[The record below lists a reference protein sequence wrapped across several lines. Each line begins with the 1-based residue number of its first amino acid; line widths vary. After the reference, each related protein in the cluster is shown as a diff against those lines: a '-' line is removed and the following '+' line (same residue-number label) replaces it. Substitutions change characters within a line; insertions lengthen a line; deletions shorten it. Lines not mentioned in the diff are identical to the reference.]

1 MCCEATGTLGLP
13 AEVIEALA
21 HYRRLLDERGWDW
34 GDDRV
39 ELFRWAR
46 FSMFGPVLE
55 AFWAS
60 GDWASAIRSVIGD
73 QVPAGMVVVRV
84 GGGGGLR
91 ADVGSPRTAIAGRT
105 ARIDVL
111 VDSAVDADLEL
122 TVAGRRVRVGALGVG
137 VEPVDLDGADP
148 ELTVVLGAQTLI
160 VEGAVRTTPAA
171 ELRLSSPRCARW
183 SVTDAGGGAWFP
195 EGVLAKWD
203 FHHRPFFHGH
213 DVTLRVPAEPL
224 RVACTRGIEFD
235 RTEQDVHPAAG
246 EPLTVEC
253 DPPRLFDPAVDGW
266 YGGDLHVHMNYSGDL
281 VCTPG
286 DAARMQLGEG
296 LHLASFMAANCQT
309 SLVYDREL
317 LGHVHALGPS
327 APPSRYYAG
336 HERSDHPENWPPN
349 SVACQELRGLGA
361 TVGYAHP
368 AYTEFPDGSTE
379 EFLQSPRS
387 VEARELVADAALG
400 LVDSVDLISPY
411 NDEGAVF
418 LYHRLLSCGLRLA
431 ATAGTDVFL
440 SFSHGPGVA
449 SNPPGWG
456 RVYARL
462 GDQPLSVLAF
472 EQAIRGG
479 RTLVTNG
486 PWLTLEVNGQGPGAV
501 LDLAAGDRLDV
512 RTRAQGA
519 GAERLTLV
527 GPDGVMA
534 EGDADA
540 ELRLETTLQGGPTWI
555 AAVARG
561 SGHPNTLDASVLAHT
576 SPVYVDVAGQRVTRA
591 ADARWCL
598 ALLDGLERF
607 VGEHGHFDPVTRSAH
622 LGDVVAV
629 LDEARAFYRRAAA
642 GG

>member
-21 HYRRLLDERGWDW
+21 HYRRLLDERRWDW
-34 GDDRV
+34 GDDRI

-46 FSMFGPVLE
+46 FSMLGPVLE

-84 GGGGGLR
+84 DAGGGLR

-111 VDSAVDADLEL
+111 VDSAMDADL
-122 TVAGRRVRVGALGVG
+122 
-137 VEPVDLDGADP
+137 

-183 SVTDAGGGAWFP
+183 SVTDASGGAWFP

-246 EPLTVEC
+246 ETLTVEC
-253 DPPRLFDPAVDGW
+253 DPPRLFDPAADGW

-317 LGHVHALGPS
+317 LERSAGADLPWSSGGTVARMGVEYRNDLLGHVHALGPS

-336 HERSDHPENWPPN
+336 HERSDHPEDWPPN
-349 SVACQELRGLGA
+349 SVACQELRGLSA

-379 EFLQSPRS
+379 EFLQSPAIGRGAGAGRRRRARPGRLRRPHLPVQRRGRGVPLPPPAVVRPAARRHGRHGRLPVVLARPRGGLQPAGLGPGLRPARRS
-387 VEARELVADAALG
+387 AAVGAGLQAGHPRRAHAGHQRALADAGGERA
-400 LVDSVDLISPY
+400 
-411 NDEGAVF
+411 GA
-418 LYHRLLSCGLRLA
+418 
-431 ATAGTDVFL
+431 
-440 SFSHGPGVA
+440 
-449 SNPPGWG
+449 G
-456 RVYARL
+456 RRAR
-462 GDQPLSVLAF
+462 P
-472 EQAIRGG
+472 GG
-479 RTLVTNG
+479 RR
-486 PWLTLEVNGQGPGAV
+486 PARRPDPRPGCRGRAP
-501 LDLAAGDRLDV
+501 DAGRPRRGHGGGRRGRRAAAGDD
-512 RTRAQGA
+512 
-519 GAERLTLV
+519 
-527 GPDGVMA
+527 P
-534 EGDADA
+534 
-540 ELRLETTLQGGPTWI
+540 GG
-555 AAVARG
+555 R
-561 SGHPNTLDASVLAHT
+561 
-576 SPVYVDVAGQRVTRA
+576 
-591 ADARWCL
+591 
-598 ALLDGLERF
+598 
-607 VGEHGHFDPVTRSAH
+607 AH
-622 LGDVVAV
+622 LGDLVAV

-642 GG
+642 AGG